1 MFPLRVAAFLQQVGM
16 LMKYVRTESIRTYET
31 KVEAGWV
38 HVAP

>member
-1 MFPLRVAAFLQQVGM
+1 MQHAGM
-16 LMKYVRTESIRTYET
+16 QMKHIRTESIRTYET

>member
-1 MFPLRVAAFLQQVGM
+1 
-16 LMKYVRTESIRTYET
+16 LMKQIRTESIRTYAT

>member
-1 MFPLRVAAFLQQVGM
+1 
-16 LMKYVRTESIRTYET
+16 MKQIRTESIRTYAT